1 MTRVFHAMTTF
12 GQHEV
17 DALFKATIAR
27 YKIQGLDL
35 RLAPKFLPLARLL
48 IITPRACGNAPKRNR
63 IRRRLKSIFYE
74 QKYYELP
81 YDWIVMVRKEGID
94 LDFDQ
99 LKEISAQVLAE
110 TIEIKNAKLMLK
122 TKTS

>member
-27 YKIQGLDL
+27 YKIQGLEI
-35 RLAPKFLPLARLL
+35 RLAPHFLPLARLL

-74 QKYYELP
+74 HKYYEQP

-94 LDFDQ
+94 LGFDQ
-99 LKEISAQVLAE
+99 LKNIMAQVLAE
-110 TIEIKNAKLMLK
+110 TKSKK
-122 TKTS
+122 TNTALPE

>member
-1 MTRVFHAMTTF
+1 MTRIYPAMTTF
-12 GQHEV
+12 GQNEV

-27 YKIQGLDL
+27 YKIKGLDI
-35 RLAPKFLPLARLL
+35 RLAPKVLPLGRLL

-74 QKYYELP
+74 TKLYNQA
-81 YDWIVMVRKEGID
+81 YDWIILVRKEGID

-99 LKEISAQVLAE
+99 LKEIIASVLE
-110 TIEIKNAKLMLK
+110 QTQENVSKGFER
-122 TKTS
+122 

>member
-1 MTRVFHAMTTF
+1 MASVFHAMTSF
-12 GQHEV
+12 RQNEV

-27 YKIQGLDL
+27 YKIQGLEI

-74 QKYYELP
+74 HKYYEQP
-81 YDWIVMVRKEGID
+81 FDWIIMVKKEGIELNFDD
-94 LDFDQ
+94 LKGIMAQ
-99 LKEISAQVLAE
+99 ALSETSA
-110 TIEIKNAKLMLK
+110 KNA
-122 TKTS
+122 